1 MNLPHNDSPRIR
13 QSCIILGLV
22 LIGLLRAIGPEL
34 GKYKQCCF
42 NNHLITLVKLRPSS
56 SDVVKLMFLS
66 VKLEKSSLLYCCH
79 KKKLFLNI
87 LTLFTRLVYCFI
99 KYIQDR
105 CLGFSKIILLF
116 LVNHH

>member
-13 QSCIILGLV
+13 QSCIINILGLV
-22 LIGLLRAIGPEL
+22 LGLLIRAIGLEL

-79 KKKLFLNI
+79 KKNYF
-87 LTLFTRLVYCFI
+87 
-99 KYIQDR
+99 
-105 CLGFSKIILLF
+105 
-116 LVNHH
+116 

>member
-66 VKLEKSSLLYCCH
+66 VKLEKSSLLYIAVT
-79 KKKLFLNI
+79 K
-87 LTLFTRLVYCFI
+87 
-99 KYIQDR
+99 KYICEHFDIVHSFG
-105 CLGFSKIILLF
+105 LSFYKI
-116 LVNHH
+116 HTR